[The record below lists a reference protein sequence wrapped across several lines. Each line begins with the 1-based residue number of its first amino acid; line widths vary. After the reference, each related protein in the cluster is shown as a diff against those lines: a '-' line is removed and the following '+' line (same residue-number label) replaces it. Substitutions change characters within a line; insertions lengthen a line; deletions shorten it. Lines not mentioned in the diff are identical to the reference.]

1 MYFNKSILGARSFVL
16 EFPFAL
22 ILQEYL
28 PLVEFTQESI
38 LSCLAPELTLLVV
51 EPALWES
58 TSSDDKR

>member
-28 PLVEFTQESI
+28 PLVELTLGLYFS
-38 LSCLAPELTLLVV
+38 SCLYELNSYFMV
-51 EPALWES
+51 
-58 TSSDDKR
+58 